1 VSTFGATVRTLE
13 GHTDWVRSVCLSSND
28 GMVMSGSRDNTV
40 RLWDR
45 SSGVLLRTL
54 EGHRGSVNSVC
65 LSSDDGMVVS
75 GSFDNTVRLWD
86 RSRDEV

>member
-1 VSTFGATVRTLE
+1 MRTLE
-13 GHTDWVRSVCLSSND
+13 GHTNCVNSVCLSSDD
-28 GMVMSGSRDNTV
+28 GMVVSGSNDNTV